1 MRVFKKP
8 NCTPLIPGEKVDAYH
23 QLYHDIH
30 SKNDASLTSDTT
42 WGKDEVDLTPMIQA
56 GETNTCMR
64 PDDERERIEYL
75 NEHYYTQHG
84 NVQCVTGKQIANWIN
99 VEDLKDVAIDAKHEG
114 DVLYWNGNA
123 WVTFNLKSKLE
134 QIDNT
139 LNDHQTQINNLNN
152 KITQVANDLA
162 NLGNRVSE
170 IENAIYNWTNDKST
184 KIPRGNINLFSGE
197 WGGNQAIMSRPWK
210 ADTSNNGDLRA
221 K

>member
-1 MRVFKKP
+1 MNVYSEP
-8 NCTPLIPGEKVDAYH
+8 NCTPLIPGEKIDAYH

-30 SKNDASLTSDTT
+30 STNDASLTSDTT

-64 PDDERERIEYL
+64 PSDERERIEYL

-99 VEDLKDVAIDAKHEG
+99 VEDLKDVNIDVKHEG
-114 DVLYWNGNA
+114 DVLYWDGNA
-123 WVTFNLKSKLE
+123 WVTFNLKSELE
-134 QIDNT
+134 RIDNT

-152 KITQVANDLA
+152 RITQVANDLA
-162 NLGNRVSE
+162 NLANRVSQ

-184 KIPRGNINLFSGE
+184 KIPRGNINIFSGD
-197 WGGNQAIMSRPWK
+197 WGSANYIRSRDGTP
-210 ADTSNNGDLRA
+210 DNDLRFS
-221 K
+221 

>member
-1 MRVFKKP
+1 MRVFRKP

-30 SKNDASLTSDTT
+30 SDNDASLASDTT

-99 VEDLKDVAIDAKHEG
+99 VEDLKDANIDVKHEG
-114 DVLYWNGNA
+114 DVLYWNGSA

-170 IENAIYNWTNDKST
+170 IENAIYNWTDDKAT

-197 WGGNQAIMSRPWK
+197 WGGSQAIMSRPWN
-210 ADTSNNGDLRA
+210 ANASNNGDLRA

>member
-1 MRVFKKP
+1 MRAFKKS

-64 PDDERERIEYL
+64 PNDERERIEYL

-84 NVQCVTGKQIANWIN
+84 NIQCVTGKQIASWIN
-99 VEDLKDVAIDAKHEG
+99 VEDLKDVDIDVKHEG

-123 WVTFNLKSKLE
+123 WVTFNLKSELE
-134 QIDNT
+134 RIDNT
-139 LNDHQTQINNLNN
+139 LSDHQTQINNLSNR
-152 KITQVANDLA
+152 ITQVANDLA
-162 NLGNRVSE
+162 NLANRVSQ

-184 KIPRGNINLFSGE
+184 KIARGNINITSGNTDSSK
-197 WGGNQAIMSRPWK
+197 GIFTHDGQAN
-210 ADTSNNGDLRA
+210 DDLNFQ
-221 K
+221 

>member
-30 SKNDASLTSDTT
+30 SENDASLTSDTT

-64 PDDERERIEYL
+64 PNDERERIEYL

-84 NVQCVTGKQIANWIN
+84 NIQCVTGKQIANWIN
-99 VEDLKDVAIDAKHEG
+99 VEDLKDVDIDVKHEG

-123 WVTFNLKSKLE
+123 WVTFNLKSELE
-134 QIDNT
+134 RIDNT
-139 LNDHQTQINNLNN
+139 LSDHQTQINNLSNR
-152 KITQVANDLA
+152 ITQVANDLA
-162 NLGNRVSE
+162 NLANRVSQ

-184 KIPRGNINLFSGE
+184 KIARGNINITSGNTDSSK
-197 WGGNQAIMSRPWK
+197 GIFTHDGQAN
-210 ADTSNNGDLRA
+210 DDLNFQ
-221 K
+221 

>member
-1 MRVFKKP
+1 MNVYSEP
-8 NCTPLIPGEKVDAYH
+8 NCTPLIPGEKIDAYH

-64 PDDERERIEYL
+64 PNDERERIEYL

-99 VEDLKDVAIDAKHEG
+99 VEDLKDVNIDVKHEG
-114 DVLYWNGNA
+114 DVLYWDGDA
-123 WVTFNLKSKLE
+123 WVTFNLKEALDAISNKL
-134 QIDNT
+134 DNHET
-139 LNDHQTQINNLNN
+139 RITNIENKLTQIEQQ
-152 KITQVANDLA
+152 ITQ
-162 NLGNRVSE
+162 LGNRVSE

-184 KIPRGNINLFSGE
+184 KIARGNINITSGNTDSSK
-197 WGGNQAIMSRPWK
+197 GIFTHDGQAN
-210 ADTSNNGDLRA
+210 DDLNFQ
-221 K
+221 

>member
-8 NCTPLIPGEKVDAYH
+8 NCTPLIPGEKIDAYH

-30 SKNDASLTSDTT
+30 SDNDASLTSDTT

-64 PDDERERIEYL
+64 PNNERERIEYL

-84 NVQCVTGKQIANWIN
+84 NIQCVTGKQIASWIN
-99 VEDLKDVAIDAKHEG
+99 VEDLKDVDIDVKHEG

-123 WVTFNLKSKLE
+123 WVTFNLKSELE
-134 QIDNT
+134 RIDNT
-139 LNDHQTQINNLNN
+139 LSDHQTQINNLSNR
-152 KITQVANDLA
+152 ITQVANDLA
-162 NLGNRVSE
+162 NLANRVSQ

-184 KIPRGNINLFSGE
+184 KIARGNINITSGNTDSSK
-197 WGGNQAIMSRPWK
+197 GIFTHDGQAN
-210 ADTSNNGDLRA
+210 DDLNFQ
-221 K
+221 

>member
-1 MRVFKKP
+1 MNVYSDP
-8 NCTPLIPGEKVDAYH
+8 NCTPLIPGEKIDAYH

-64 PDDERERIEYL
+64 PNDERERIEYL

-99 VEDLKDVAIDAKHEG
+99 VEDLKDVDIDVKHEG
-114 DVLYWNGNA
+114 DVLYRNGEA
-123 WVTFNLKSKLE
+123 WVTFNLKNALDAINNKL
-134 QIDNT
+134 DNHET
-139 LNDHQTQINNLNN
+139 RITNIENKLTQIEQQ
-152 KITQVANDLA
+152 ITQ
-162 NLGNRVSE
+162 LGNRITQ

-184 KIPRGNINLFSGE
+184 KIPRGNINIFSGD
-197 WGGNQAIMSRPWK
+197 WGGANYIRSRDGTP
-210 ADTSNNGDLRA
+210 DNDLRFS
-221 K
+221 

>member
-1 MRVFKKP
+1 MRTFKKP
-8 NCTPLIPGEKVDAYH
+8 NCTPLIPGEKIDAYH

-64 PDDERERIEYL
+64 PNDERERIEYL

-84 NVQCVTGKQIANWIN
+84 DIQCVTGKQIANWIN
-99 VEDLKDVAIDAKHEG
+99 VEDLKDVDIDVKHEG
-114 DVLYWNGNA
+114 DVLYWDGSA

-139 LNDHQTQINNLNN
+139 LNDHQTQINNLSNR
-152 KITQVANDLA
+152 ITQVANDLA
-162 NLGNRVSE
+162 NLANRVSQ

-184 KIPRGNINLFSGE
+184 KIPRGNINLTSG
-197 WGGNQAIMSRPWK
+197 GPDSGKGFFTHDGK
-210 ADTSNNGDLRA
+210 ANNDLDFQ
-221 K
+221 

>member
-1 MRVFKKP
+1 MRTFKKP

-30 SKNDASLTSDTT
+30 SDNDASLTSDTT

-64 PDDERERIEYL
+64 PNDERERIEYL

-84 NVQCVTGKQIANWIN
+84 NIQCVTGKQIASWIN
-99 VEDLKDVAIDAKHEG
+99 VEDLKDVDIDVKHEG

-123 WVTFNLKSKLE
+123 WVTFNLKSELE
-134 QIDNT
+134 RIDNT
-139 LNDHQTQINNLNN
+139 LNDHQTQINNLSNR
-152 KITQVANDLA
+152 ITQVANDLA
-162 NLGNRVSE
+162 NLTNRVSQ

-184 KIPRGNINLFSGE
+184 KIPRGNINLTSG
-197 WGGNQAIMSRPWK
+197 GPDSGKGFFTHDGK
-210 ADTSNNGDLRA
+210 ANNDLDFQ
-221 K
+221 

>member
-1 MRVFKKP
+1 MRVFRKP
-8 NCTPLIPGEKVDAYH
+8 NCTPLVPGEKVDAYH

-30 SKNDASLTSDTT
+30 SDNDASLTSATT

-99 VEDLKDVAIDAKHEG
+99 VEDLKDVNIDVKHEG
-114 DVLYWNGNA
+114 DVLYWSGEA
-123 WVTFNLKSKLE
+123 WVTFNLKNALDAINNKL
-134 QIDNT
+134 DNHET
-139 LNDHQTQINNLNN
+139 RITNIENKLTQIEQQ
-152 KITQVANDLA
+152 ITQ
-162 NLGNRVSE
+162 LGNRVSE
-170 IENAIYNWTNDKST
+170 IENAIYNWADDKGT

-197 WGGNQAIMSRPWK
+197 WGGNQAIMSRPWN

>member
-30 SKNDASLTSDTT
+30 SENDASLTSDTT

-64 PDDERERIEYL
+64 PNDERERIEYL
-75 NEHYYTQHG
+75 NEHYYTQNG
-84 NVQCVTGKQIANWIN
+84 NIQCVTGKQIANWIN
-99 VEDLKDVAIDAKHEG
+99 VEDLKDVNIDVKHEG

-123 WVTFNLKSKLE
+123 WVTFNLKSELE
-134 QIDNT
+134 RIDNT
-139 LNDHQTQINNLNN
+139 LSDHQTQINNLSNR
-152 KITQVANDLA
+152 ITQVANDLA
-162 NLGNRVSE
+162 NLANRISQ

-184 KIPRGNINLFSGE
+184 KIARGNINITSGNTDSNK
-197 WGGNQAIMSRPWK
+197 GIFTHDGQAN
-210 ADTSNNGDLRA
+210 DDLNFQ
-221 K
+221 